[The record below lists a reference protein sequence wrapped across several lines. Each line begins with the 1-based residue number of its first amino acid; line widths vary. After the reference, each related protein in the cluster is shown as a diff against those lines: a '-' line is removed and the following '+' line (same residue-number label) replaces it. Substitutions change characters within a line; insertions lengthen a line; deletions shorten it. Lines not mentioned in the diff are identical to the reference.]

1 MIAQKERLCINRMNL
16 YFHRFRTVTFSRGK
30 SFMPFGRWVWDKPMM
45 VAPLLAVDLKACHKA
60 GSGYRVV
67 TSIDDLGS
75 VPRLTTMQANLLAVV
90 VRSLLAGSNWYDS
103 GRLV

>member
-1 MIAQKERLCINRMNL
+1 
-16 YFHRFRTVTFSRGK
+16 
-30 SFMPFGRWVWDKPMM
+30 MM
-45 VAPLLAVDLKACHKA
+45 AAPLLAVDLKACHKA

-90 VRSLLAGSNWYDS
+90 VRNSLRVLDWYDS